1 MGCGVKAVACKGIPE
16 HFRQGEGEGN
26 EQSKRVRKEVSDGE
40 MEESSEGSQALP
52 YLRQGL

>member
-26 EQSKRVRKEVSDGE
+26 EQSKRVRKEVGDGE
-40 MEESSEGSQALP
+40 MEESSEGSQALS